1 VDAALLES
9 IGARPLPHR
18 RDRGQRKG
26 CLCHESRDVGAY
38 GTCRCGCLYC
48 YADRGRRISSFQDPD
63 SPFLGD

>member
-9 IGARPLPHR
+9 IGGKPLRRR
-18 RDRGQRKG
+18 RDRGQRKS

-63 SPFLGD
+63 SPFLGS